1 MEIVESEGYGM
12 RKRLI
17 GIFTFIVI
25 LTGIVILLPKG
36 TRAEAAVKISA
47 KVLHMAKGQTY
58 KLKLTNAKS
67 TK

>member
-1 MEIVESEGYGM
+1 M

-17 GIFTFIVI
+17 GILTFFII

-47 KVLHMAKGQTY
+47 KVLHMAKGQTN
-58 KLKLTNAKS
+58 KLKLKNAKS
-67 TK
+67 TKKVTWSS